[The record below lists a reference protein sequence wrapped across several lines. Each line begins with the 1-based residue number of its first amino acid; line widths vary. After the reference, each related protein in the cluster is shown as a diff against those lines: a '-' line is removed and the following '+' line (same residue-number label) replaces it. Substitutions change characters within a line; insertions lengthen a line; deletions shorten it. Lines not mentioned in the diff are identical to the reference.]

1 MANRKTH
8 QKLPS
13 GSVRIQVYD
22 FTDSAGK
29 KHYRS
34 FTAPTRQE
42 AEFLAA
48 QFRMHKSDHTEKL
61 TVSEAVDRY
70 IDLKRSVL
78 SPSTVREYEGTKR
91 RYLTDHWIAGMD
103 VSGIRNR
110 DLQKFVSE
118 LAEERSPKTVR
129 NVYALVSASIQM
141 FVPEKRLQVT
151 LPQRIQPELYCPTD
165 NDVRRILL
173 QIRGEDLEI
182 AVLLAAFG
190 PLRRS
195 EICALTDKDLDG
207 NILTVSKAVV
217 LDESRNW
224 VEKPPKTYGSTR
236 QIWMPDFVVERISWK
251 RGRICSLTPD
261 QITKQFAY
269 ACKAA
274 GVPHFRFHDL
284 RHYSASIMHAMSI
297 PDQYIMQRGG
307 WIGDSCMKRVYRN
320 TISTEEERNAKII
333 AARFQKIAE

>member
-1 MANRKTH
+1 MANRRKH
-8 QKLPS
+8 QRLPS

-22 FTDSAGK
+22 YTDSSGK

-34 FTAPTRQE
+34 FTAPTREE
-42 AEFLAA
+42 AEFMAS
-48 QFRMHKSDHTEKL
+48 QFKLRRSDRREQL

-70 IDLKRSVL
+70 INLKRSVL

-91 RYLTDHWIAGMD
+91 RYITDHWIAGID
-103 VSGIRNR
+103 VSEIRNR

-118 LAEERSPKTVR
+118 IAEERSPKTVR

-151 LPQRIQPELYCPTD
+151 LPQKIQPDLYCPTD
-165 NDVRRILL
+165 TDVRKILL
-173 QIRGEDLEI
+173 RVRGEDLEI

-195 EICALTDKDLDG
+195 EICALTDKDLKG
-207 NILTVSKAVV
+207 NVLTVSKAVV
-217 LDESRNW
+217 LDESRSW
-224 VEKPPKTYGSTR
+224 VEKPPKTFGSTR
-236 QIWMPDFVVERISWK
+236 QIWMPDFVVKRISWK
-251 RGRICSLTPD
+251 KGRICPLTPD

-269 ACKAA
+269 ACRAA
-274 GVPHFRFHDL
+274 GVPRFRFHDL

-320 TISTEEERNAKII
+320 TISTEEAKNAQRI
-333 AARFQKIAE
+333 ARHFEKIAK

>member
-1 MANRKTH
+1 MANRRTH

-22 FTDSAGK
+22 FTDSLGK

-42 AEFLAA
+42 AEFMAA
-48 QFRMHKSDHTEKL
+48 QFKLHKNDHTEKL

-70 IDLKRSVL
+70 IDLKRAVL

-91 RYLTDHWIAGMD
+91 RYVIGSWIAGMD

-110 DLQKFVSE
+110 DLQKYVSE

-141 FVPEKRLQVT
+141 FVPEKRLKVT
-151 LPQRIQPELYCPTD
+151 LPQKIQPELYCPTD
-165 NDVRRILL
+165 NDVRKILL
-173 QIRGEDLEI
+173 RIRGEDLEV

-195 EICALTDKDLDG
+195 EICALTDKDLNG
-207 NILTVSKAVV
+207 NILTVSKALV

-224 VEKPPKTYGSTR
+224 VEKPPKTYHSTR
-236 QIWMPDFVVERISWK
+236 QIWMPDFVVDRISWK
-251 RGRICSLTPD
+251 TGKLCSLTPD

-269 ACKAA
+269 ACKTA

-284 RHYSASIMHAMSI
+284 RHFAASVMHAMQI
-297 PDQYIMQRGG
+297 PDQYIQQRGG
-307 WIGDSCMKRVYRN
+307 WVGENWKRIYRN
-320 TISTEEERNAKII
+320 TISTEMDKNDRII
-333 AARFQKIAE
+333 AKRFEKIAE